1 MLNFYT
7 PNEKKINFLI
17 NFLVM
22 KNFNHMSEVDFLKNR
37 NGGLV
42 VFDYQVSLKTINKTL
57 ELLNNNKKNL
67 IVLFLPKHLKKT
79 KFKDSEYEIIFYPT
93 PIDFFEKNLKIGLV
107 QKKISY
113 KDIMLGDEGAII
125 NINNEKKTYLTE
137 MELRIFNFLLKN
149 KTVSKNNFK
158 TQVLNL
164 KITIDTRSL
173 ESHLSRIRK
182 KIKAIESKIKIISID
197 QEHIQIS

>member
-79 KFKDSEYEIIFYPT
+79 KFKDNEYEIIFYPT

-182 KIKAIESKIKIISID
+182 KLLLIKSD
-197 QEHIQIS
+197 IQISSKGDIFYIDN